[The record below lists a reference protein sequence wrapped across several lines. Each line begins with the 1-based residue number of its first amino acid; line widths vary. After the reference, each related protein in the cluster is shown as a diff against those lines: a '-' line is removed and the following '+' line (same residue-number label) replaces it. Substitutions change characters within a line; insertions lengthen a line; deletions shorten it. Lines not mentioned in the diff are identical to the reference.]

1 MTDRDQTLITIAT
14 HQLSADIN
22 PLGAELFGL
31 RDRDGRGL
39 LWHGGPSF
47 WKGRAPILFPIVGAL
62 AGNQYRLGDGRFSL
76 PRHGFARNRK
86 FSLLDFKPASA
97 LFRLRWDEETFKVYP
112 FHFELDLRF
121 SLIDATLDIVAS
133 VKNLEREKTLPAS
146 FGFHPALCWPLPY
159 GELRSAHF
167 LEFEKDEPGSIRRV
181 NTDGLILP
189 DRPPTPVVKREL
201 RLNDGLFT
209 ADAIIFDDLAS
220 RRLRYGA
227 ERGPRLEI
235 AFSTMPQ
242 LAIWT
247 KPGAGFICVEPWHGF
262 ADPEGYSGDIR
273 EKPGIALLPPG
284 TAKEFG
290 MSITLLA
297 E

>member
-1 MTDRDQTLITIAT
+1 MTDRGQALTTIAS
-14 HQLSADIN
+14 QRLSADIN
-22 PLGAELFGL
+22 PLGAELFAL

-39 LWHGGPSF
+39 LWNGGPSF

-62 AGNQYRLGDGRFSL
+62 AGNQYRLGGKTFSL
-76 PRHGFARNRK
+76 PRHGFARKRQ
-86 FSLLDFKPASA
+86 FSLVDFEPASA
-97 LFRLRWDEETFKVYP
+97 HFRLRWDEETFQVYP
-112 FHFELDLRF
+112 FHFELELRF
-121 SLIDATLDIVAS
+121 RLIDATLDIVAC
-133 VKNLEREKTLPAS
+133 VKNLENEKTLPAS

-159 GELRSAHF
+159 GELRSAHS
-167 LEFEKDEPGSIRRV
+167 LKFEKDEPAAIRRV
-181 NTDGLILP
+181 DTEGLILTGKL
-189 DRPPTPVVKREL
+189 PTPVVKREL
-201 RLNDGLFT
+201 ALHDELFKT
-209 ADAIIFDDLAS
+209 DAIIFDDIAS

-227 ERGPRLEI
+227 ARGPQLEI
-235 AFSTMPQ
+235 AFPTMPH

-273 EKPGIALLPPG
+273 EKPGIVLLPPG

-297 E
+297 